1 MGNPKESYK
10 NKYRKRFACSY
21 GYTLV
26 WVDDEFSKPF
36 KTYIGKD
43 AVSNFINNM
52 IEESKYCSDVMK
64 KSFNKEFVLTQ

>member
-1 MGNPKESYK
+1 MGNPKETYK
-10 NKYRKRFACSY
+10 YKYRKRFACSY

-64 KSFNKEFVLTQ
+64 KSFNKKFVLTQ

>member
-1 MGNPKESYK
+1 MGNPKESYT
-10 NKYRKRFACSY
+10 NKYQKHFACSY

-36 KTYIGKD
+36 KAYLGKD

-52 IEESKYCSDVMK
+52 IEESKYCSDGMK